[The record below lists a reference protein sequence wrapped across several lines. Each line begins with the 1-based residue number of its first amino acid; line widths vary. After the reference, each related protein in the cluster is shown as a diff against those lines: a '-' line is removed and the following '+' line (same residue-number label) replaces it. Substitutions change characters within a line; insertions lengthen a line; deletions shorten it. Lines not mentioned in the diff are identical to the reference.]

1 MYAALAFIPENWLLP
16 LHFAVTFAQIPSI
29 AVHCLSETRDVHR
42 NLHNNKRVLSPFRRD
57 DEDWKDAVGQHSREF
72 MAHFVYCRQN
82 SQNFPDLPLQKTRA
96 RTLKMVADLKAK
108 GLWK

>member
-1 MYAALAFIPENWLLP
+1 M
-16 LHFAVTFAQIPSI
+16 
-29 AVHCLSETRDVHR
+29 
-42 NLHNNKRVLSPFRRD
+42 LSPFRRD
-57 DEDWKDAVGQHSREF
+57 DEDWKDAVGKHSREF

-82 SQNFPDLPLQKTRA
+82 GQSEISRIAAQKDKGDA